1 MIPQRSKGAGNPLLW
16 LLLAFGVA
24 WAVGHFARKAN
35 SAPVA
40 TPVAAEASPRSSSSP
55 RSQPQFA
62 PFTSPAWGISGGLE
76 LADLMAMPAGLLRRT
91 ETALWLGRA
100 RPDELAEWWP
110 ALVAEKPQD
119 WALLDLV
126 MIRWME
132 LAPHEALEL
141 VAGTPEEYRAWLAWG
156 RINPRLAAR
165 EAEARGSGFL
175 WRVLQGAGY
184 GDPITARELIAEYPA
199 FDYPAV
205 TEAIKDGLKNLGWL
219 ESLEF
224 AYSGKT
230 LESWA
235 AHEPDK
241 AFEWA
246 LANATKVNEETWARL
261 AEALHEGDPGRFS
274 EAMEKF
280 PTGALRQRLMLAQVK
295 FLAARDPEAAI
306 SQARAAGSPEQR
318 NHLLATL
325 GPDLTLR
332 DPRRSLELF
341 REFLDSGGTSR
352 GMRVI
357 RPNGSS
363 FTGSS
368 DYAGQEWLRSLI
380 KQDPQTVYELTWEV
394 GVVREGF
401 DMHEQARN
409 LWLSEDRKGFA
420 AYLHGQPAG
429 EKRDDALINTATSI
443 VQHSHGVRAPPVGE
457 TMTEVLEW
465 IAAVEE
471 TSRREVQTTQMIG
484 EWLQRDAAS
493 AAEFFRNG
501 GPATAEQRAIYSK
514 VKGAAQ

>member
-1 MIPQRSKGAGNPLLW
+1 MIPQRSKGAGKPWLW

-24 WAVGHFARKAN
+24 WAAGHSARRAD

-40 TPVAAEASPRSSSSP
+40 KPLAEEAKPRGSPSP

-62 PFTSPAWGISGGLE
+62 PFTRPAWGISGGLE
-76 LADLMAMPAGLLRRT
+76 LADLMAMPAGLLRKT

-141 VAGTPEEYRAWLAWG
+141 VAGTPEEFRAWLAWG

-199 FDYPAV
+199 FAYPAV
-205 TEAIKDGLKNLGWL
+205 THAIQDGLKNLGWL

-224 AYSGKT
+224 GYSGET
-230 LESWA
+230 LQSWA
-235 AHEPDK
+235 AHEPEK

-246 LANATKVNEETWARL
+246 LANATKLDEETWARL
-261 AEALHEGDPGRFS
+261 AEALHESDPGRFS
-274 EAMEKF
+274 ETMEKI
-280 PTGALRQRLMLAQVK
+280 PSGVLRQRLMLAQVK

-306 SQARAAGSPEQR
+306 SQARAAGSPALR

-341 REFLDSGGTSR
+341 REFLDSGGTSP

-368 DYAGQEWLRSLI
+368 DARGQEWLGSLV
-380 KQDPQTVYELTWEV
+380 KQDPQTVYELTREV
-394 GVVREGF
+394 GIVREGV
-401 DMHEQARN
+401 DMHQQARD
-409 LWLSEDRKGFA
+409 LWLGQDRKGFA
-420 AYLHGQPAG
+420 AYLHAQPPG
-429 EKRDDALINTATSI
+429 EDRDDAFINAARSI
-443 VQHSHGVRAPPVGE
+443 EQRSHGIQAPVPE
-457 TMTEVLEW
+457 TMTEVMDWLS
-465 IAAVEE
+465 AVEE
-471 TSRREVQTTQMIG
+471 APRRELQTSTMIG
-484 EWLQRDAAS
+484 EWLRRDAAS